1 MTQNFQKDKI
11 FIEKGEKIRLIIQQE
26 IGLDKIL
33 DKIKEEFKA
42 EVFTKNDE
50 IIILI
55 EKREEEIKK
64 ELNDTEFSKR

>member
-1 MTQNFQKDKI
+1 MIQNFQKDKI

-26 IGLDKIL
+26 IGLGKIL
-33 DKIKEEFKA
+33 DKIKEEFKVG
-42 EVFTKNDE
+42 VFTKNDE

-64 ELNDTEFSKR
+64 EYESKNKN